1 MTLREAYGAALKA
14 ALGIIGFYIVFG
26 IVTLLGVVMSLG
38 SFLAGGAGALAS
50 ASLDSFWA
58 GGAGA
63 LAGAALALFG
73 IIAAWLS
80 AFAVII
86 KTSFD
91 EAMRRSRRRID
102 DRALSIANQIEGRSA
117 SRGPLSEADSVRMSW
132 RGAFGTALK
141 AVFFI
146 IISYIAFGFLTGVG
160 AALTIGGA
168 VLFVAGDVGVVVG
181 AFAMIVGAPLAV
193 CAAVAW
199 ILSPFANLIAIP
211 VRETVKR
218 SESRIA
224 AAVRFITDSVDERS
238 AEPSHAREAERES
251 PRQGGQSASPKRA
264 APARHAREANVN
276 RGGARG
282 DVFLSKEGV
291 TVTRTRFESRGAAYG
306 MSAVSSCRV
315 LYLNENQS
323 GGKKALRALSMMASL
338 AGSVAV
344 GFMLEQPIIGAV
356 IGITLAVAFSLI
368 KIPQY
373 RLYELYLYANSGEEL
388 RALTSR
394 DGDFIREVERAVNDA
409 IAARGN
415 AE

>member
-14 ALGIIGFYIVFG
+14 VLGIIGFYIVFG

-38 SFLAGGAGALAS
+38 SFLAGGAGALAN

-86 KTSFD
+86 KTSTD

-102 DRALSIANQIEGRSA
+102 DRARSMANHIGGAGEVP
-117 SRGPLSEADSVRMSW
+117 GPLAGADGVRMSW
-132 RGAFGTALK
+132 RGAFGNALK
-141 AVFFI
+141 AAIFI
-146 IISYIAFGFLTGVG
+146 ILAYIACGFLTGVG
-160 AALTIGGA
+160 AALAIGGA
-168 VLFVAGDVGVVVG
+168 ALLGFGEGVGVLLV
-181 AFAMIVGAPLAV
+181 IVGAPLAV
-193 CAAVAW
+193 VGIVAW
-199 ILSPFANLIAIP
+199 ILSPFAILIAIP

-218 SESRIA
+218 SERRLSA
-224 AAVRFITDSVDERS
+224 AMRFIRESVVERA
-238 AEPSHAREAERES
+238 AEPRHAREAERES
-251 PRQGGQSASPKRA
+251 PRRGVQSAPAERA

-276 RGGARG
+276 RGGAGG
-282 DVFLSKEGV
+282 DVFLLKGGV
-291 TVTRTRFESRGAAYG
+291 TVTQTRFESQGAAYG
-306 MSAVSSCRV
+306 MGVVSSCRV
-315 LYLNENQS
+315 LYSIENQD
-323 GGKKALRALSMMASL
+323 GGKKAMRALSMMASV
-338 AGSVAV
+338 AGGAAV
-344 GFMLEQPIIGAV
+344 GFMLDQLIIGV
-356 IGITLAVAFSLI
+356 GVGIALAVAFSFI

-373 RLYELYLYANSGEEL
+373 RLYELYLYASSGEEV

-409 IAARGN
+409 IAARGS
-415 AE
+415 AG